1 MNIKTFFS
9 TLLLLCVMITSAQ
22 NEKAQDNTIEAQF
35 VRVIDMSNN
44 YQEYKVIRRSKLAAL
59 RKNILDSLAALEIA
73 IQIKDAIITSQS
85 SNISTL
91 EVTLNSTQ
99 NNLNTSKAKED
110 TIALFGI
117 TTKKGSYNFI
127 LFSIISFLLLGL
139 FFFILKFK
147 NSNTI
152 TKETNHKLSEIERAF
167 ENYRQKKLEDEQI
180 LRRKLQDE
188 INKTK

>member
-9 TLLLLCVMITSAQ
+9 TLLLLCAMITSAQ

-35 VRVIDMSNN
+35 VRVIDMSNS
-44 YQEYKVIRRSKLAAL
+44 YQEYKVIRRSKLATL
-59 RKNILDSLAALEIA
+59 RKNILDSLTALETA

-85 SNISTL
+85 STISTL
-91 EVTLNSTQ
+91 EVSLNSTQ

-110 TIALFGI
+110 NMALFGI

-139 FFFILKFK
+139 FLFILKFK

-152 TKETNHKLSEIERAF
+152 TKETNHKLSEIEGAF

-188 INKTK
+188 INKKK

>member
-85 SNISTL
+85 SNINTL

-127 LFSIISFLLLGL
+127 LFSIISF
-139 FFFILKFK
+139 
-147 NSNTI
+147 
-152 TKETNHKLSEIERAF
+152 
-167 ENYRQKKLEDEQI
+167 
-180 LRRKLQDE
+180 
-188 INKTK
+188 

>member
-1 MNIKTFFS
+1 MNIKIFFS

-188 INKTK
+188 INKKK

>member
-188 INKTK
+188 INKKK